1 MTAEVMCV
9 AAVRKEGTP
18 SQSSRDVQ
26 ASLAAAE
33 GQIEALNQRVN
44 RKNAQLAE
52 AHTALL
58 AARQDMQ
65 LHSQSSARS
74 AGGSSEHGELGFNAE
89 HCDAEHGELE
99 YDSEH
104 GYPEQV
110 DAEHGELD
118 LDLQA
123 LMPFL
128 QAGWA
133 GEEAS
138 SMHICFSM

>member
-1 MTAEVMCV
+1 MAKQPNSDSTLPFVVSKMLKQLLPCV
-9 AAVRKEGTP
+9 AAGGQEGIP
-18 SQSSRDVQ
+18 SQSSRSIQ

-74 AGGSSEHGELGFNAE
+74 AGGSSEN
-89 HCDAEHGELE
+89 
-99 YDSEH
+99 
-104 GYPEQV
+104 
-110 DAEHGELD
+110 GELD
-118 LDLQA
+118 LL
-123 LMPFL
+123 
-128 QAGWA
+128 
-133 GEEAS
+133 
-138 SMHICFSM
+138 CFNAW